1 MTSENLKPICLSTGN
16 TVQPLGNINMI
27 SVGWGVTSMSSD
39 AASPI
44 LRQVIVKSIANKV
57 NSCQS
62 TIYDSRLQFC
72 AGLAS
77 GAKVNTSI

>member
-1 MTSENLKPICLSTGN
+1 
-16 TVQPLGNINMI
+16 MI
-27 SVGWGVTSMSSD
+27 SVGWGVTSMSAD

-44 LRQVIVKSIANKV
+44 LRQVTVKSIANEV

-72 AGLAS
+72 VGLAS
-77 GAKVNTSI
+77 GGKGNTSI